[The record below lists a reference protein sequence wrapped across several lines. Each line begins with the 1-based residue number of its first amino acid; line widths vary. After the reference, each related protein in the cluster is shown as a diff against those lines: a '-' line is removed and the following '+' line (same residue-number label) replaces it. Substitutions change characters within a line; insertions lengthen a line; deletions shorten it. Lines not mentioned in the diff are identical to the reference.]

1 MNKYTVEVKK
11 QNDCTTWWEPL
22 YVGNPLFASFEEAL
36 EFAESS
42 AVGTASAIRI
52 VCNGISIKVLA

>member
-22 YVGNPLFASFEEAL
+22 YVGNPL